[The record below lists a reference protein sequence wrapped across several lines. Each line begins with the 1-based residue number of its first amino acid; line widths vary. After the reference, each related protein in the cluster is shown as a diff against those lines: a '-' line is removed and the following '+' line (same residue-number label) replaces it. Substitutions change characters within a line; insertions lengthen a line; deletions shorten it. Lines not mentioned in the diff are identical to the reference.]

1 MLEADAKIYVCGHTG
16 LLGKAL
22 VRRLRS
28 MGFEQLVLRSRSEL
42 DLTVQSQVDAF
53 FRQERPDYV
62 FLTAGLVGGI
72 GANSTYPA
80 SFIYENLAIETN
92 VIQAAYQ
99 SGVKRLLFL
108 GSSCIY
114 PREAPQPIR
123 EEYLLSGPLEETN
136 RPYALAKIAGL
147 ELCAAFNRQYQT
159 DFRTVMPTNLY
170 GPGDRYDPERSH
182 VIPALMLRMHQAKV
196 AGQKVVTIWGT
207 GKARR
212 EFLYCDDLADACI
225 FVLGLPSDDLH
236 KIQGH
241 APTINVGC
249 GEDMTIRDLVRLIQ
263 EVTGYPG
270 EIQWDSSKP
279 DGTPQKR
286 LDVSR
291 LSALGWRPTVALRE
305 GLRRTYE
312 AFLAE
317 CA

>member
-1 MLEADAKIYVCGHTG
+1 MLEAAAKIYVCGHTG

-42 DLTVQSQVDAF
+42 DLTVQSRVDAF
-53 FRQERPDYV
+53 FQQERPDYV

-92 VIQAAYQ
+92 VIHAAYQ

-196 AGQKVVTIWGT
+196 AGQKAVTIWGT

-225 FVLGLPSDDLH
+225 FVLGLPPDELH
-236 KIQGH
+236 KIQGR

-263 EVTGYPG
+263 EVTDYPG

-286 LDVSR
+286 LDVTR
-291 LSALGWRPTVALRE
+291 LSALGWRPTVALRD

-317 CA
+317 RA